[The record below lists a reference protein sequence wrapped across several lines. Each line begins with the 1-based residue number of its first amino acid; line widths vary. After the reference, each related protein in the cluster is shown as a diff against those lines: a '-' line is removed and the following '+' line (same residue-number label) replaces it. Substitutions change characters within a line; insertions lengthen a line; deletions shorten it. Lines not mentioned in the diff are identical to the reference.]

1 MRKTTWTALTVAA
14 AAALTTTLMADPA
27 AAEQPRESTPTAAA
41 IASLTT
47 ADHAAPASS
56 IPADFAAT
64 MGYRPAVESGMLVN
78 PSGDCSSP
86 VTLPTEFE
94 TACKAHDLGYD
105 LLRYADRHGAA
116 LGPWARK
123 SLDAQLDRRMHGACD
138 ARTVDAA
145 RTSCYVMANI
155 ASAAVTSNSWR
166 QGYVAP
172 RPESMAGYALAG
184 GVGSVLIVGAVAAT
198 SRRGRGTTAAIG
210 AATRSALA

>member
-27 AAEQPRESTPTAAA
+27 AAEQPRDAAPTAAA

-123 SLDAQLDRRMHGACD
+123 SLDAQLDRRMHSACD

-172 RPESMAGYALAG
+172 RPESMTGYALAG
-184 GVGSVLIVGAVAAT
+184 GVGAVLIVGAVTAT
-198 SRRGRGTTAAIG
+198 GRRGRDTTAAVAPTG
-210 AATRSALA
+210 SALA